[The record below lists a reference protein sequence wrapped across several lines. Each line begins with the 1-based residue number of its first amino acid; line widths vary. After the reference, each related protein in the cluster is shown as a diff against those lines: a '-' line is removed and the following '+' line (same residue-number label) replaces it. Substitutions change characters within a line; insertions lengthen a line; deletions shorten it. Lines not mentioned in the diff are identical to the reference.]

1 MIQASVLH
9 PPTHPAARGHIPP
22 PTHAPLRVAAYCRVS
37 TDKELQEGSYET
49 QQAYFQRYIAENPG
63 MVLAGI
69 YGDLGKSGRS
79 VHGRKGLQ
87 ALFRDCEVGKIDLV
101 LVKSLSRFA
110 RSLSDCLML
119 VRRLKELHI
128 PVIFEKE
135 GINTMEGSG
144 ELLLSVMASIAQE
157 ESKSIGE
164 NLRWAV
170 SQSNAK
176 GEPFFH
182 PSYGFRR
189 AENSRK
195 WVIQPDEA
203 RRVRCAFVMA
213 ATGESSYRE
222 ILETLNQIEQ
232 EEKTGLVW
240 SKKRLIYLLTNVAY
254 MGDCL
259 TNRTYH
265 VYTDKKIILPN
276 RGERDQYYIED
287 HHPAIISREMFER
300 VQRVMKSG
308 LLHSYYKRRTPE
320 QLLLLKD
327 TRWKRTG

>member
-1 MIQASVLH
+1 MIQASALH
-9 PPTHPAARGHIPP
+9 PPAHT
-22 PTHAPLRVAAYCRVS
+22 PLRVAAYCRVS

-79 VHGRKGLQ
+79 VHGRQGLQ
-87 ALFRDCEVGKIDLV
+87 ALLRDCETGKIDLV

-110 RSLSDCLML
+110 RSLSDCLAL

-164 NLRWAV
+164 NLRWSV

-189 AENSRK
+189 AEDSRK
-195 WVIQPDEA
+195 WVIQADEA
-203 RRVRCAFVMA
+203 KRVYRAFTLA
-213 ATGESSYRE
+213 ATGEWTYQE
-222 ILETLNQIEQ
+222 ILALLNQIEQ
-232 EEKTGLVW
+232 KEKTNQTW

-287 HHPAIISREMFER
+287 HHPAIVSREMFKR
-300 VQRVMKSG
+300 VQQVMKSG

-320 QLLLLKD
+320 QLVLLQDK
-327 TRWKRTG
+327 RWE